1 MFPLFILSSSEKILT
16 LDVVLEPKKVFGPHQ
31 SANSQPRAQHSEVNS
46 RVRYHSAIQAPQQ
59 SEFTCECGL

>member
-31 SANSQPRAQHSEVNS
+31 SANSQPRAQHIE
-46 RVRYHSAIQAPQQ
+46 VRYHSAIQAPQQ